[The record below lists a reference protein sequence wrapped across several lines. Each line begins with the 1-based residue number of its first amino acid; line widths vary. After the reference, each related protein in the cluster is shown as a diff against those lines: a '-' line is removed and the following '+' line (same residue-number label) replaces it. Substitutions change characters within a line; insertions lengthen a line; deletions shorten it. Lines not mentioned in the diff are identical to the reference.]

1 MDPQIYTLH
10 RENEKEHWW
19 YKGRRKI
26 LSSLINDLVILRWS
40 KEIIAIGTI
49 VNICLLRFL

>member
-1 MDPQIYTLH
+1 MDQQIYTLH

-26 LSSLINDLVILRWS
+26 ISLLV
-40 KEIIAIGTI
+40 KEFI
-49 VNICLLRFL
+49 VKKKK